1 MMYRD
6 DALAAY
12 ARVRLLRA
20 EIASLRGRPETAEG
34 NRLRAAL
41 RRRRRQVARAR
52 RGVARLRH
60 RVWRALP
67 RSVVE
72 LAVALWFTGGLI
84 TLTMGAAFIV
94 ACVLS
99 LAHHG

>member
-1 MMYRD
+1 MYRD

-20 EIASLRGRPETAEG
+20 EVASLRARPETAEG

-41 RRRRRQVARAR
+41 GRRRREVARAR

-60 RVWRALP
+60 RFWRALP
-67 RSVVE
+67 RSLTELVV
-72 LAVALWFTGGLI
+72 AVWFAGGLI
-84 TLTMGAAFIV
+84 TLGVGAAFMV